1 MTPSKGYPPMPL
13 YIKDPE
19 VDRLATEL
27 IGLTNT
33 SKVDAVRDALKDA
46 IARRKA
52 KLPMRERLAQTLAMA
67 QAAGPFHPGD
77 HRQETDEMWGED
89 D

>member
-1 MTPSKGYPPMPL
+1 MPL

-27 IGLTNT
+27 IGLTKT
-33 SKVDAVRDALKDA
+33 SKVEAVRDALKDA
-46 IARRKA
+46 IASRKT
-52 KLPMRERLAQTLAMA
+52 KLPIQERLARTLQKAD
-67 QAAGPFHPGD
+67 AAGPFHPGD
-77 HRQETDEMWGED
+77 HKRETDDIWGED

>member
-1 MTPSKGYPPMPL
+1 MPL

-46 IARRKA
+46 IASHKA
-52 KLPMRERLAQTLAMA
+52 KLPVRERLARTLAMA
-67 QAAGPFHPGD
+67 EAAGPFHPGD
-77 HRQETDEMWGED
+77 HRKETDGMWGETD
-89 D
+89 G